1 MLAVTEM
8 RLRFAA
14 IAVLVLS
21 WWTPGGSEAA
31 PAHTPIE
38 GPERIEIIERLQ
50 AQQRQIAS
58 LRATVVQ
65 RRRHPLLAAEAV
77 SEGTFLFQKPNRIR
91 WEVDKPDRAVMVM
104 DGRSLVTYRPDRQ
117 EAERR
122 DLGADFGAR
131 AAVEFL
137 TSGMRLAVPELEKR
151 FQVDMH
157 REDGLLVLVLTPR
170 SRWAATAVASV
181 ALYRHDR
188 DAVPSRIV
196 ISGQRGDRTEIIL
209 TNIVVNP
216 PVAEDAFALRLG
228 PGVRVTDLNR
238 PGGEKGSDR

>member
-1 MLAVTEM
+1 VTGTK
-8 RLRFAA
+8 LRFAA
-14 IAVLVLS
+14 IAALGLS
-21 WWTPGGSEAA
+21 WWTPGGPAAA
-31 PAHTPIE
+31 PAPAAIE
-38 GPERIEIIERLQ
+38 GKERIEVIERLQ

-58 LRATVVQ
+58 LRAAVVQ

-77 SEGTFLFQKPNRIR
+77 SEGTLLFQKPNRVR
-91 WEVDKPDRAVMVM
+91 WEVDKPDRAVMVI
-104 DGRSLVTYRPDRQ
+104 DGRSLMTYRPDRQ

-137 TSGMRLAVPELEKR
+137 ASGMSLAVPELEKR

-170 SRWAATAVASV
+170 SRWAAKAVASV
-181 ALYRHDR
+181 AFYRQER
-188 DAVPSRIV
+188 DAVPNRIV
-196 ISGQRGDRTEIIL
+196 ISGQPGDRTEITL
-209 TNIVVNP
+209 TDIVINP
-216 PVAEDAFALRLG
+216 PVAEDAFTLRLG
-228 PGVRVTDLNR
+228 PGVRVTDLSR

>member
-1 MLAVTEM
+1 MTE
-8 RLRFAA
+8 RTLRVAA
-14 IAVLVLS
+14 IAALVLT
-21 WWTPGGSEAA
+21 WWTPGGLEAA
-31 PAHTPIE
+31 PAHAPIE
-38 GPERIEIIERLQ
+38 GKERIEVIERLQ

-65 RRRHPLLAAEAV
+65 RKRHPLLAAEAV
-77 SEGTFLFQKPNRIR
+77 SEGTFLFQKPNRVR
-91 WEVDKPDRAVMVM
+91 WEVDKPDRAVMVI

-137 TSGMRLAVPELEKR
+137 TSGMSLAVTELEKR

-170 SRWAATAVASV
+170 SRWAAKAVASV
-181 ALYRHDR
+181 TLFRQDR

-196 ISGQRGDRTEIIL
+196 ISGQHGDRTEITL
-209 TNIVVNP
+209 TDIVINP

-228 PGVRVTDLNR
+228 PGVRVTDLSR
-238 PGGEKGSDR
+238 AGGEQGSDR

>member
-1 MLAVTEM
+1 M
-8 RLRFAA
+8 RLRFAT
-14 IAVLVLS
+14 IAALALF
-21 WWTPGGSEAA
+21 WWPAGGLEAA
-31 PAHTPIE
+31 SAPAPIA
-38 GPERIEIIERLQ
+38 GKERIEVIERLQ
-50 AQQRQIAS
+50 SQQRQIAS

-77 SEGTFLFQKPNRIR
+77 SEGRLLFRKPNRLR
-91 WEVDKPDRAVMVM
+91 WEVDKPDRAVMVI
-104 DGRSLVTYRPDRQ
+104 DGHSLMTYRPDKQ

-122 DLGADFGAR
+122 DLGTDFGAR

-137 TSGMRLAVPELEKR
+137 TSGMSLAVPELEKR

-170 SRWAATAVASV
+170 SRWAAKAVASV
-181 ALYRHDR
+181 ALYRQDR

-196 ISGQRGDRTEIIL
+196 ISGQGGDRTEVTL
-209 TNIVVNP
+209 TDIVINP

-228 PGVRVTDLNR
+228 PGVRVTDLSR

>member
-1 MLAVTEM
+1 M
-8 RLRFAA
+8 RLRLGA
-14 IAVLVLS
+14 IAALVLT
-21 WWTPGGSEAA
+21 WGTPGALEAA
-31 PAHTPIE
+31 LAHAPIE
-38 GPERIEIIERLQ
+38 GKERIEVIERLQ

-65 RRRHPLLAAEAV
+65 RKRHPLLATEAV
-77 SEGTFLFQKPNRIR
+77 SEGRFLFQKPNRIR

-137 TSGMRLAVPELEKR
+137 TSGMGLAVPELEKR

-157 REDGLLVLVLTPR
+157 REDGLLVLLLTPR
-170 SRWAATAVASV
+170 SRWAAQAVASV
-181 ALYRHDR
+181 ALYRRDR
-188 DAVPSRIV
+188 DVVPSRIA
-196 ISGQRGDRTEIIL
+196 IFGQRGDRTEITL
-209 TNIVVNP
+209 TDIVINP
-216 PVAEDAFALRLG
+216 PVAEDAFVLRLG
-228 PGVRVTDLNR
+228 PGVRVTDLSR
-238 PGGEKGSDR
+238 PGAEKGSDR

>member
-1 MLAVTEM
+1 
-8 RLRFAA
+8 
-14 IAVLVLS
+14 
-21 WWTPGGSEAA
+21 
-31 PAHTPIE
+31 
-38 GPERIEIIERLQ
+38 
-50 AQQRQIAS
+50 
-58 LRATVVQ
+58 
-65 RRRHPLLAAEAV
+65 
-77 SEGTFLFQKPNRIR
+77 
-91 WEVDKPDRAVMVM
+91 MVI
-104 DGRSLVTYRPDRQ
+104 DGRSLVVYRPDRQ

-137 TSGMRLAVPELEKR
+137 TSGIGLAVSELEKR

-170 SRWAATAVASV
+170 SRWVAKAVASV
-181 ALYRHDR
+181 TLFRQDR

-196 ISGQRGDRTEIIL
+196 ISGQRGDRTEITL
-209 TNIVVNP
+209 TDIVINP

-228 PGVRVTDLNR
+228 PGVRVTDLSR